1 MMIEYGKRFVEVEEV
16 LNHLSRADYNKI
28 PMDIKEL
35 IKNQKDKNYYWR
47 YDESKTLE
55 NQKLHSDTIAIVS
68 YICAEYLLSEKQ
80 KLFVNQIH
88 SMNNKK

>member
-1 MMIEYGKRFVEVEEV
+1 MMIEYGKRFVEVDEV

-35 IKNQKDKNYYWR
+35 IKNQKDKNYYWK

-55 NQKLHSDTIAIVS
+55 NQRLHSDTIAILS
-68 YICAEYLLSEKQ
+68 YICAEYLLNEKQ

-88 SMNNKK
+88 SMNNKE

>member
-35 IKNQKDKNYYWR
+35 IKNQKDKIIIG
-47 YDESKTLE
+47 DMMKV
-55 NQKLHSDTIAIVS
+55 KH
-68 YICAEYLLSEKQ
+68 
-80 KLFVNQIH
+80 
-88 SMNNKK
+88 